1 MAKCWASAF
10 GGCSPIQSGE
20 HYLSESL
27 WDSEEITVKG
37 LWGSEEK
44 TISLGSLTVNA
55 LCRTHNRDLSELDTG
70 IRKISDTISEL
81 HRLAKVRAS
90 IGKGKLSNIPKLKVD
105 GKILERWAAKFLVGL
120 FCAVG
125 KKSYWHETKS
135 GALDPPESIVK
146 SIYGLEP
153 FVEPVGLYL
162 AYAVGDSHYHESGVV
177 RTETLMHPD
186 GGLVGANLDLNGFR
200 FLVWLIPETLHA
212 SFIKSSAGTL
222 FGPGAAEL
230 MYHPREGVFKASS
243 QRLIFDW
250 N

>member
-1 MAKCWASAF
+1 
-10 GGCSPIQSGE
+10 
-20 HYLSESL
+20 L

-55 LCRTHNRDLSELDTG
+55 LCRTHNSVLSELDAG

-81 HRLAKVRAS
+81 HRLATVRAS

-105 GKILERWAAKFLVGL
+105 GNILERWAAKFLVGL

-135 GALDPPESIVK
+135 GPLVPPESIVK

-162 AYAVGDSHYHESGVV
+162 AYAVGDSHYHEMWRSSNRNTHASRWRISWG
-177 RTETLMHPD
+177 EP
-186 GGLVGANLDLNGFR
+186 GLKWIPLPYMVDPGNTARLIYSVLCGN
-200 FLVWLIPETLHA
+200 LVWSRRGRADVSPKGG
-212 SFIKSSAGTL
+212 S
-222 FGPGAAEL
+222 
-230 MYHPREGVFKASS
+230 V
-243 QRLIFDW
+243 
-250 N
+250 

>member
-1 MAKCWASAF
+1 MAKCWASIL
-10 GGCSPIQSGE
+10 GGCSPTQSGE
-20 HYLSESL
+20 HYLSECL

-44 TISLGSLTVNA
+44 TISVASLTVNA
-55 LCRTHNRDLSELDTG
+55 LCRTHNSDLSELDTG

-81 HRLAKVRAS
+81 HRLADVRAR
-90 IGKGKLSNIPKLKVD
+90 IGKGKLSNIPELRVD
-105 GKILERWAAKFLVGL
+105 GNILERCATKFLVGL

-135 GALDPPESIVK
+135 SPLQPPEKIVK
-146 SIYGLEP
+146 AIYGFEP

-162 AYAVGDSHYHESGVV
+162 GYEVGDRHYHERGMV

-200 FLVWLIPETLHA
+200 FLVWLNPETVHA
-212 SFIKSSAGTL
+212 SFIESSAGTL

-230 MYHPREGVFKASS
+230 MYHPRKVIFKLAS